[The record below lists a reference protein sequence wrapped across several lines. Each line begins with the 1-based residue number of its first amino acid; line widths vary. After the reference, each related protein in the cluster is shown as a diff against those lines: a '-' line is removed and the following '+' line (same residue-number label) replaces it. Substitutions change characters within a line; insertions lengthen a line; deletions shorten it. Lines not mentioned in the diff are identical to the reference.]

1 MNEKEKKEQP
11 EEQTSSIWRQVLV
24 AYVREQAQPIEKFSH
39 QPRLFALTQQIAANL
54 SADEDVLFAAAYLHD
69 LGVFY
74 GHRPSNPE
82 ELGNWDNTAYAMRE
96 APQILKGIGFPVEKI
111 DDVVYCIASHQ
122 PHSTPETLEAIIL
135 RDADIL
141 EQLGAIAIMRT
152 VSKIGRDTRFHT
164 FADAQRALQHALD
177 ALPQRLSLETARILA
192 APRISALASFLIA
205 FSEEAREEL

>member
-1 MNEKEKKEQP
+1 MDGKEEKEQP
-11 EEQTSSIWRQVLV
+11 EEKIVSSWRQALV
-24 AYVREQAQPIEKFSH
+24 AYVREQAQPVEKFSH
-39 QPRLFALTQQIAANL
+39 QPRLFALTQEIAASL
-54 SADEDVLFAAAYLHD
+54 AADEEVLFAAAYLHD

-96 APQILKGIGFPVEKI
+96 APQILESLDFPVSKI
-111 DDVVYCIASHQ
+111 DAVVYCIASHQ
-122 PHSTPETLEAIIL
+122 PHSTPETLEATIL

-177 ALPQRLSLETARILA
+177 TLPQKLSLEAARTLA
-192 APRISALASFLIA
+192 LPRTSTLARFLIA
-205 FSEEAREEL
+205 LSEEARGEL